1 MDIRMLTSVAI
12 SFFTVHVYAQDKPKE
27 EMKVN
32 DSKNEITI
40 ESPHALKVIQKGQGN
55 RVIADQANG
64 TTGIEGSGS
73 TKIIRNGSNEIRYSQ
88 SDSTGN
94 GQNSSVVK
102 QSGTGNSVIIRQN
115 GTGNKSSVSQSANK
129 KD

>member
-1 MDIRMLTSVAI
+1 MNIRLLTSVAI

-32 DSKNEITI
+32 DSKTEITI

-55 RVIADQANG
+55 RVRVDQANG
-64 TTGIEGSGS
+64 TTVIEESGN

-94 GQNSSVVK
+94 RQNSSVVR
-102 QSGTGNSVIIRQN
+102 QSGNGNNVIIRQN
-115 GTGNKSSVSQSANK
+115 GTGNSISISQSGAK
-129 KD
+129 KE